1 MNYERIHFSG
11 KNDYEWDDSHWVLD
25 QRVFSAHMIKDMLYK
40 GVCNFCDM
48 SRGSSSKINGLC
60 EAIEKKINRPY
71 AYIYAS
77 KT

>member
-25 QRVFSAHMIKDMLYK
+25 QDCFPAHMIKDMLYK

-48 SRGSSSKINGLC
+48 SRDSSKINGLC
-60 EAIEKKINRPY
+60 EAIEKKLIDRRCSH
-71 AYIYAS
+71 ICI
-77 KT
+77 